1 MKTKVD
7 YEGLEKFLRSLTK
20 EQFKEQILEAN
31 LRNDIDFQPF
41 QIDVSKLNPDSIIEY
56 GMPFLVDLVGNDI
69 SVCVLTRRRLRAS
82 YHRLVQCKL
91 KKTIIDD
98 CLKQYGDYLNG
109 CWVIPKEFTK

>member
-98 CLKQYGDYLNG
+98 SLKQYGDYLNG